1 MRLKKMVNLYLLAY
15 WKSKKMIR
23 IFKGLKANY
32 FNLFKENKGCFKR
45 LYNAATDVLCF
56 ILSFMLLTTLTP
68 LLFVIYFFRV
78 WRKKKYERN
87 IL

>member
-1 MRLKKMVNLYLLAY
+1 
-15 WKSKKMIR
+15 MIR

-56 ILSFMLLTTLTP
+56 LLSLMLLTILTP
-68 LLFVIYFFRV
+68 FLFVIYFFRV
-78 WRKKKYERN
+78 LRKKKYERN
-87 IL
+87 FL

>member
-1 MRLKKMVNLYLLAY
+1 
-15 WKSKKMIR
+15 MIR

-56 ILSFMLLTTLTP
+56 ILSLMLLTILTP
-68 LLFVIYFFRV
+68 LLFVIYFFRL
-78 WRKKKYERN
+78 RKKKKYERN
-87 IL
+87 FL

>member
-1 MRLKKMVNLYLLAY
+1 
-15 WKSKKMIR
+15 MIR
-23 IFKGLKANY
+23 IFKGLKSNY

-56 ILSFMLLTTLTP
+56 LLSFMLLTTLTP

-78 WRKKKYERN
+78 LRKKKHERN
-87 IL
+87 FL

>member
-1 MRLKKMVNLYLLAY
+1 
-15 WKSKKMIR
+15 MIR
-23 IFKGLKANY
+23 ILKGLKSNY

-68 LLFVIYFFRV
+68 LLFGIYFFRL
-78 WRKKKYERN
+78 RKKKKYERN
-87 IL
+87 FL